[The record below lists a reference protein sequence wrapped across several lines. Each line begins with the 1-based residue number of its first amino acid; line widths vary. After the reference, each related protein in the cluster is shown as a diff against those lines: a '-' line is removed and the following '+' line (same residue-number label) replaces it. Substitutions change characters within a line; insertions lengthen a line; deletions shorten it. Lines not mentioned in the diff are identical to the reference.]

1 MVAPRRR
8 RRSPSGPDGRPHA
21 GGGERSARGAMASE
35 QKAAARVSVNRPA
48 PSPKLNAGADRINA
62 LPDHLLLEIL
72 ERLDLREAVRAG
84 ALSRRWRRL
93 PKHLSRVDL
102 DVAHFQG
109 ATPLEAMDA
118 FTGAAWSLLAGV
130 PLAESSA
137 LKSLILGFYMPS
149 PSHLSTIGR
158 LVQDVVSLGQTEC
171 LEFCIS
177 VPSRSNTV
185 PQLAEIGRQFMSFC
199 RTYPVA
205 FSWLTSLALE
215 RLAFGTSDITELIR
229 ACGRLRCLILGLC
242 RMVDLHSTL
251 KIDTPHSGIQELK
264 FTFVGCM
271 QINLISVPKLR
282 QVVCHYCF
290 SSYVPLHF
298 GYVPEL
304 RNVILNSR
312 ARAWQRPFALSE
324 CLSRS
329 ASNLSSLHLGFKQQM
344 IRILPEHPKKLTAM
358 FRNLT
363 SVFLWGIFNE
373 CDLNWTLF
381 ILEAA
386 PCLTC
391 IDLSRHSCIETPDN
405 SAEKT
410 NVVWEPSKDL
420 KHLNL
425 KLLVIHGCEDED
437 KVTDYVR
444 LVMERAVWP
453 LIIQLQD
460 EFPCSDCNATNLDR
474 SKADKASRRRIK
486 ERLAHGSS
494 SFVEIII

>member
-8 RRSPSGPDGRPHA
+8 RRSPSGPDGRPHT
-21 GGGERSARGAMASE
+21 GGGERSAGGAMASE
-35 QKAAARVSVNRPA
+35 QKAANRVSINRPA
-48 PSPKLNAGADRINA
+48 LPPKLNAGADRISG
-62 LPDHLLLEIL
+62 LPDHLLLKIL

-84 ALSRRWRRL
+84 VLSTRWRHL

-109 ATPLEAMDA
+109 ATPLEATDA
-118 FTGAAWSLLAGV
+118 FTGAVRSLLAGV
-130 PLAESSA
+130 PLAESGA
-137 LKSLILGFYMPS
+137 LKSLVLGFYMPS
-149 PSHLSTIGR
+149 SPHLNTIGR

-171 LEFCIS
+171 LEFRTS
-177 VPSRSNTV
+177 LP
-185 PQLAEIGRQFMSFC
+185 PPEPLLDEIARQFMSFC
-199 RTYPVA
+199 RAYQVA

-215 RLAFGTSDITELIR
+215 RLVFDHSDITELIS
-229 ACGRLRCLILGLC
+229 ACGRLRHLSLC
-242 RMVDLHSTL
+242 AFRLVDPHSVL
-251 KIDTPHSGIQELK
+251 KIDVPHSGIQELE
-264 FTFVGCM
+264 FSFVGCM
-271 QINLISVPKLR
+271 LIELISVPKLR
-282 QVVCHYCF
+282 KVWCHYWF
-290 SSYVPLHF
+290 SQNPPLSF

-304 RNVILNSR
+304 RFVRLSSR
-312 ARAWQRPFALSE
+312 ARAWQEPFALSE

-329 ASNLSSLHLGFKQQM
+329 ASNLSILALNFSCQM
-344 IRILPEHPKKLTAM
+344 IWILPEHPKKLTAM

-363 SVFLWGIFNE
+363 SVFLWDIFNE

-386 PCLTC
+386 PCLQC

-410 NVVWEPSKDL
+410 NVMWEPSKDF

-425 KLLVIHGCEDED
+425 KLLGIQGCEDED
-437 KVTDYVR
+437 KVTNYVR
-444 LVMERAVWP
+444 LVMERAVRP
-453 LIIQLQD
+453 LIIKLQD
-460 EFPCSDCNATNLDR
+460 EFPCRDCNATNLDR

-486 ERLAHGSS
+486 ERLAHESS